1 MTLDE
6 VYKVLLPHLG
16 KVRIAML
23 LRYDSSKI
31 NIHKAYIKV
40 PVKDQA
46 LNIVAL
52 YHHPHNHYHHHNQ
65 QLYYFIQNLLSSTK
79 NFEFFFTKIS

>member
-1 MTLDE
+1 MTLNE

-16 KVRIAML
+16 KVWIAML

-46 LNIVAL
+46 LNIVAP
-52 YHHPHNHYHHHNQ
+52 YHPHNHYHHHNQ
-65 QLYYFIQNLLSSTK
+65 HLYYFIQNLL
-79 NFEFFFTKIS
+79 